1 MWVLLN
7 GSQLLAICR
16 GDDQQ
21 VELRGVGGEQVRVCV
36 QYHPAWGEG
45 GLSGNQPRRKE
56 LGNPIEAEPAVGSE
70 RGKKMG
76 VRDGRADPEEANN
89 KNLK

>member
-1 MWVLLN
+1 MEV
-7 GSQLLAICR
+7 GA
-16 GDDQQ
+16 
-21 VELRGVGGEQVRVCV
+21 VEAE
-36 QYHPAWGEG
+36 
-45 GLSGNQPRRKE
+45 S
-56 LGNPIEAEPAVGSE
+56 PIEAEPAVGSE